1 MPLNKAINDLYQLE
15 ITLFC
20 TFIFLLWCLEPLAPR
35 ASHFD
40 PEYHN
45 EDNLL
50 HFEVHV
56 IHMFA
61 YASVVFTRQIAEFF
75 RPERLICFVFFY
87 LQCLPL
93 FGTQL
98 TQLITLYISVN
109 KVSVNVCMTSYLDL
123 PYVPEP
129 SS

>member
-75 RPERLICFVFFY
+75 RPHMFCIL
-87 LQCLPL
+87 LLA
-93 FGTQL
+93 
-98 TQLITLYISVN
+98 
-109 KVSVNVCMTSYLDL
+109 VSSIIWHTINSAYYALHL
-123 PYVPEP
+123 
-129 SS
+129 SQ